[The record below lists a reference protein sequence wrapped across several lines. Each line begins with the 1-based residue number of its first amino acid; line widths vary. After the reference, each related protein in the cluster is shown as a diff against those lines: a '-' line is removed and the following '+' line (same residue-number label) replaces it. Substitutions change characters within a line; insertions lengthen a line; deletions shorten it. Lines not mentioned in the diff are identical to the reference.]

1 MDIRAEVE
9 AFDGRRTASLE
20 SLAERLDPTETVLH
34 ELLDLAHL
42 DDAKAQSAS
51 TWLLKRVQ
59 EDGHLF
65 STEDTGT
72 LLSLLCDVSHWEAR
86 LHLLQLLPGLS
97 IPPER
102 VESVRRALDSD
113 AFLKSPNKL
122 VRAWSYN
129 GIAILA
135 DQNPKLRPAVIGL
148 LSAAQ
153 EGEAASVRAR
163 VRAILKNMSW
173 TRAD

>member
-20 SLAERLDPTETVLH
+20 SLAERLAPTETVLH
-34 ELLDLAHL
+34 DLFDLAHL

-51 TWLLKRVQ
+51 TWLMKRFQ
-59 EDGHLF
+59 EGGHVF
-65 STEDTGT
+65 SKKDTGT

-102 VESVRRALDSD
+102 VERVRRMLDSD
-113 AFLKSPNKL
+113 AFLKSPNKF

-129 GIAILA
+129 GIAVLA
-135 DQNPKLRPAVIGL
+135 DQNPTLRPAVAGIL
-148 LSAAQ
+148 NAAQ

-163 VRAILKNMSW
+163 VRAILKSMSW
-173 TRAD
+173 ARPD